1 MVQLRMTPACLPH
14 VTLTGCCNRQSDGV
28 GQVLTPGG
36 MRVTEI
42 YVIPTPYAVFYIIEL
57 IGDDADTAIMVTV
70 FCDGTLKISAH

>member
-1 MVQLRMTPACLPH
+1 M
-14 VTLTGCCNRQSDGV
+14 
-28 GQVLTPGG
+28 
-36 MRVTEI
+36 TEI